1 MKYVYSLS
9 YGYMYKK
16 RNQLKHIVCSLTLSG
31 PYTDSTQYRLESL
44 LLDLIQRAIFKRKTK
59 PTENYYSR
67 LHVKTFFYFTSL
79 KKKKKC
85 PFHN

>member
-31 PYTDSTQYRLESL
+31 PYTDSTQYRFESL

-59 PTENYYSR
+59 TTENYYSR
-67 LHVKTFFYFTSL
+67 LHVKTFFLFYQS
-79 KKKKKC
+79 
-85 PFHN
+85 